1 MSAARFTVEDVRL
14 GGLGDLDAVVLS
26 DTVEG
31 SRVTVVPSRGALV
44 TSLFAR
50 GREWLYLDEATLRD
64 RTQNVRGGV
73 PVLFPSPGKLAGER

>member
-44 TSLFAR
+44 ITSLAEESR
-50 GREWLYLDEATLRD
+50 
-64 RTQNVRGGV
+64 
-73 PVLFPSPGKLAGER
+73 PPLAAEGAH